1 MVSKFL
7 AFHKFS
13 DGLDPF
19 SVGAEQDFRHRIKSS
34 PVSTGLDPHLNADF
48 LIAGGELRH
57 HISGSGEAGEGD
69 LNTRPCGFAR
79 FKEDELV
86 LVADDQGNLA
96 GHDLETRKA
105 RSLVKAV
112 RRRSQSRQ

>member
-1 MVSKFL
+1 
-7 AFHKFS
+7 
-13 DGLDPF
+13 
-19 SVGAEQDFRHRIKSS
+19 
-34 PVSTGLDPHLNADF
+34 
-48 LIAGGELRH
+48 
-57 HISGSGEAGEGD
+57 
-69 LNTRPCGFAR
+69 
-79 FKEDELV
+79 V